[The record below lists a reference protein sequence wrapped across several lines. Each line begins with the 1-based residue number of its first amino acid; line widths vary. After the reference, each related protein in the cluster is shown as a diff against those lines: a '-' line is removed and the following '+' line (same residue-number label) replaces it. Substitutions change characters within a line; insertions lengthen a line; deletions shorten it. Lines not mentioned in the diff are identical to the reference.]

1 MYKCTR
7 TAPHTIPRM
16 RLSFVLAS
24 VANAAYYIFETVT
37 VSFATL
43 NDKYVHCVSVGWYSD
58 PVPVLQMAT
67 VKVARRRMIT
77 KRHV

>member
-1 MYKCTR
+1 MYTYR
-7 TAPHTIPRM
+7 TTYYPAYASLICI
-16 RLSFVLAS
+16 SFCGQRCL
-24 VANAAYYIFETVT
+24 YIFETVT